1 MRTLFLPHLMDY
13 LPAPSPC
20 SPSWPLIYWPPGL
33 VMGCR
38 GRVAHSS
45 KSPRP
50 FFRACSSL
58 RRPEC
63 CCAVK
68 RFRVGPRKG
77 EFHMPVTT
85 VPEEMNVYQ
94 NAEARFEVAANKL
107 GLEQGVYRYLR
118 YPDKEITLYIP
129 VGMDNGQL
137 EVFTGYRVLHSTVRG
152 PGKGGIRFAPDV
164 SIDEVRALS
173 AWMTWKC
180 AVVDI
185 PFGGAKGGIICDPRK
200 MSRGELER
208 LTRRYTAELADWL
221 GPERDIPAPDVGTN
235 EQTMAWVMD
244 TYSMHTRQATTAV
257 VTGKPIELGGSR
269 GRREATGRGVM
280 ICVDK
285 ATTKLGMR
293 REDTRVVVQGF
304 GNVGSLAADL
314 MQKAGYKIVGLADI
328 GGGLYNE
335 NGFDVPKVID
345 WVYTQRRPLQE
356 FPGGGEKMSARE
368 VLFQPC
374 EVLIP
379 AAIENQ
385 ITEQNAHRVQA
396 KILCEGANGPTTW
409 QADAIIESKGIF
421 TVPDILG
428 NAGGVTVSY
437 FEWVQ
442 DRQGFFWRESEV
454 NERLLDVMERSFDA
468 VVHYA
473 DTHRVNNRIAA
484 YMLAIDRVASALK
497 LRGIYA

>member
-1 MRTLFLPHLMDY
+1 M
-13 LPAPSPC
+13 
-20 SPSWPLIYWPPGL
+20 
-33 VMGCR
+33 
-38 GRVAHSS
+38 
-45 KSPRP
+45 
-50 FFRACSSL
+50 
-58 RRPEC
+58 
-63 CCAVK
+63 
-68 RFRVGPRKG
+68 
-77 EFHMPVTT
+77 
-85 VPEEMNVYQ
+85 PEEMNVYQ

-107 GLEQGVYRYLR
+107 GLEQGLYRYLK
-118 YPDKEITLYIP
+118 YPSKEITLYIP
-129 VGMDNGQL
+129 IGMDSGTL

-164 SIDEVRALS
+164 SIDEVRAL
-173 AWMTWKC
+173 ATWMTWKC
-180 AVVDI
+180 AVVNI

-208 LTRRYTAELADWL
+208 LTRRYTAELSNWL
-221 GPERDIPAPDVGTN
+221 GPEKDVPAPDVGTN

-244 TYSMHTRQATTAV
+244 TYAMHLGQATTAV
-257 VTGKPIELGGSR
+257 VTGEPIELGGSR
-269 GRREATGRGVM
+269 GRKEATGRGVM
-280 ICVDK
+280 ICCDK
-285 ATTKLGMR
+285 ALAKLGIKK
-293 REDTRVVVQGF
+293 EGCRVVVQGF
-304 GNVGSLAADL
+304 GNVGSMAADL

-335 NGFDVPKVID
+335 KGFDVPKVMD
-345 WVYTQRRPLQE
+345 WVYTQKKPLQE
-356 FPGGGEKMSARE
+356 FPGGGTKMSAPD

-374 EVLIP
+374 EIAIP

-385 ITEQNAHRVQA
+385 ITEKNARQVQA

-409 QADAIIESKGIF
+409 QADAIIDAKGIF

-454 NERLLDVMERSFDA
+454 NERLYDIMDNAFDE
-468 VVHYA
+468 VVRFAEKHK
-473 DTHRVNNRIAA
+473 VNNRIAA

>member
-1 MRTLFLPHLMDY
+1 MAATITTEHL
-13 LPAPSPC
+13 S
-20 SPSWPLIYWPPGL
+20 
-33 VMGCR
+33 
-38 GRVAHSS
+38 
-45 KSPRP
+45 
-50 FFRACSSL
+50 
-58 RRPEC
+58 
-63 CCAVK
+63 
-68 RFRVGPRKG
+68 
-77 EFHMPVTT
+77 
-85 VPEEMNVYQ
+85 VYQ
-94 NAEARFEVAANKL
+94 NAEARFEEAARKL
-107 GLEQGVYRYLR
+107 GLEEGVYRYLR

-129 VGMDNGQL
+129 VGMDSGHL
-137 EVFTGYRVLHSTVRG
+137 EVFIGYRVVHSTVRG

-164 SIDEVRALS
+164 SIDEVRALA

-185 PFGGAKGGIICDPRK
+185 PFGGAKGGVICDPQK
-200 MSRGELER
+200 MSKGELER
-208 LTRRYTAELADWL
+208 LTRRYTAELASWL
-221 GPERDIPAPDVGTN
+221 GPERDVPAPDVGTN

-244 TYSMHTRQATTAV
+244 TYAMHVGQATTAV

-280 ICVDK
+280 MCCDK
-285 ATTKLGMR
+285 ALAKLKMKKEGC
-293 REDTRVVVQGF
+293 RVVIQGF
-304 GNVGSLAADL
+304 GNVGSMAADL

-335 NGFDVPKVID
+335 KGFDVAKMID
-345 WVYTQRRPLQE
+345 WVHGQGRPLQD
-356 FPGGGEKMSARE
+356 FPGGGTKMNARD

-374 EVLIP
+374 EVVIP

-385 ITEQNAHRVQA
+385 ITENNAHQVQA
-396 KILCEGANGPTTW
+396 KILCEGANGPTTS

-421 TVPDILG
+421 TIPDILG

-454 NERLLDVMERSFDA
+454 NERLQDTMDSAFDQ

-473 DTHRVNNRIAA
+473 ELHKVNNRIAA
-484 YMLAIDRVASALK
+484 YMVAIDRVAKALK
-497 LRGIYA
+497 MRGIYA

>member
-1 MRTLFLPHLMDY
+1 
-13 LPAPSPC
+13 
-20 SPSWPLIYWPPGL
+20 
-33 VMGCR
+33 
-38 GRVAHSS
+38 
-45 KSPRP
+45 
-50 FFRACSSL
+50 
-58 RRPEC
+58 
-63 CCAVK
+63 
-68 RFRVGPRKG
+68 
-77 EFHMPVTT
+77 MPTMP

-107 GLEQGVYRYLR
+107 GLEQGVYRYLK

-164 SIDEVRALS
+164 SLDEVRALS

-200 MSRGELER
+200 MSRNELER
-208 LTRRYTAELADWL
+208 LTRRYTAELSDWL

-244 TYSMHTRQATTAV
+244 TYAMHARQATNAV

-285 ATTKLGMR
+285 AIAKLGLR
-293 REDTRVVVQGF
+293 KENTRVVIQGF
-304 GNVGSLAADL
+304 GNVGSLAAEL
-314 MQKAGYKIVGLADI
+314 MQKAGYKIIGLADI

-335 NGFDVPKVID
+335 NGFDVPQVVD
-345 WVYTQRRPLQE
+345 WVYNRKKPLQE
-356 FPGGGEKMSARE
+356 FPGGGTKMSARD
-368 VLFQPC
+368 VLFQSC
-374 EVLIP
+374 DVVIP

-385 ITEQNAHRVQA
+385 ITEQNAHHVQA

-409 QADAIIESKGIF
+409 QADAIIDSKGIF

-454 NERLLDVMERSFDA
+454 NERLFDIMDRA
-468 VVHYA
+468 FDEVVRYA
-473 DTHRVNNRIAA
+473 ETHRVNNRIAA
-484 YMLAIDRVASALK
+484 YMLAIDRVATALK

>member
-1 MRTLFLPHLMDY
+1 MPQTL
-13 LPAPSPC
+13 
-20 SPSWPLIYWPPGL
+20 
-33 VMGCR
+33 
-38 GRVAHSS
+38 
-45 KSPRP
+45 
-50 FFRACSSL
+50 
-58 RRPEC
+58 
-63 CCAVK
+63 
-68 RFRVGPRKG
+68 
-77 EFHMPVTT
+77 

-107 GLEQGVYRYLR
+107 GLEQGVYRYLK

-129 VGMDNGQL
+129 VGMDNGRL
-137 EVFTGYRVLHSTVRG
+137 EVFTGYRVLHSQVRG

-164 SIDEVRALS
+164 SIDEVRALA

-200 MSRGELER
+200 LSRGELER
-208 LTRRYTAELADWL
+208 LTRRYTAELSDWL
-221 GPERDIPAPDVGTN
+221 GPERDVPAPDVGSN

-244 TYSMHTRQATTAV
+244 TYSMHVRQATTAV
-257 VTGKPIELGGSR
+257 VTGKPVELGGSR

-285 ATTKLGMR
+285 AMAKLGMKK
-293 REDTRVVVQGF
+293 EGARVIIQGF
-304 GNVGSLAADL
+304 GNVGSLAAEL
-314 MQKAGYKIVGLADI
+314 MHKAGYKIIGLADI

-335 NGFDVPKVID
+335 KGLDVPRFMD
-345 WVYTQRRPLQE
+345 WVYAQKRPLQE
-356 FPGGGEKMSARE
+356 LPAGGAKMSARD

-374 EVLIP
+374 DVLIP

-385 ITEQNAHRVQA
+385 ITEQNAHQVQA
-396 KILCEGANGPTTW
+396 RVLCEGANGPTTW
-409 QADAIIESKGIF
+409 QADAIIDAKGIF

-454 NERLLDVMERSFDA
+454 NERLFDVMDRAFDE
-468 VVHYA
+468 VVRYA
-473 DTHRVNNRIAA
+473 ELHRVNNRIAA

>member
-1 MRTLFLPHLMDY
+1 MSQTL
-13 LPAPSPC
+13 
-20 SPSWPLIYWPPGL
+20 
-33 VMGCR
+33 
-38 GRVAHSS
+38 
-45 KSPRP
+45 
-50 FFRACSSL
+50 
-58 RRPEC
+58 
-63 CCAVK
+63 
-68 RFRVGPRKG
+68 
-77 EFHMPVTT
+77 

-107 GLEQGVYRYLR
+107 GLEQGIYRYLK

-164 SIDEVRALS
+164 SVDEVRALA

-180 AVVDI
+180 AVVEI

-200 MSRGELER
+200 MSRGEIER
-208 LTRRYTAELADWL
+208 LTRRYTAELSDWL
-221 GPERDIPAPDVGTN
+221 GPERDVPAPDVGTN

-244 TYSMHTRQATTAV
+244 TYAMHARQATTAV
-257 VTGKPIELGGSR
+257 VTGKPVELGGSR

-285 ATTKLGMR
+285 AMTKLDMKKEG
-293 REDTRVVVQGF
+293 TRVIVQGF
-304 GNVGSLAADL
+304 GNVGSLAAEL
-314 MQKAGYKIVGLADI
+314 MHRAGYKIIGLADI

-335 NGFDVPKVID
+335 KGFDVPKVIE
-345 WVYTQRRPLQE
+345 WVYTQKRPLQE
-356 FPGGGEKMSARE
+356 FPGGGTKMSARD
-368 VLFQPC
+368 VLFQTC
-374 EVLIP
+374 DVLIP

-385 ITEQNAHRVQA
+385 ITEQNAHLVQA
-396 KILCEGANGPTTW
+396 KVLCEGANGPTTW
-409 QADAIIESKGIF
+409 QADAIIDGKGIF

-454 NERLLDVMERSFDA
+454 NERLLDVMEHAFDE
-468 VVHYA
+468 VVRYA
-473 DTHRVNNRIAA
+473 ELHRVNNRIAA
-484 YMLAIDRVASALK
+484 YMLAIDRVAAALK

>member
-1 MRTLFLPHLMDY
+1 MPDTL
-13 LPAPSPC
+13 
-20 SPSWPLIYWPPGL
+20 
-33 VMGCR
+33 
-38 GRVAHSS
+38 
-45 KSPRP
+45 
-50 FFRACSSL
+50 
-58 RRPEC
+58 
-63 CCAVK
+63 
-68 RFRVGPRKG
+68 
-77 EFHMPVTT
+77 

-107 GLEQGVYRYLR
+107 GLEQGVYRYLK

-164 SIDEVRALS
+164 SLDEVRALS

-208 LTRRYTAELADWL
+208 LTRRYTAELSDWL
-221 GPERDIPAPDVGTN
+221 GPERDVPAPDVGTN

-244 TYSMHTRQATTAV
+244 TYAMHARQATNAV

-285 ATTKLGMR
+285 AITKLGMR
-293 REDTRVVVQGF
+293 KENTNVIIQGF
-304 GNVGSLAADL
+304 GNVGSLAAEL
-314 MQKAGYKIVGLADI
+314 LQKAGYKIIGLADI

-345 WVYTQRRPLQE
+345 WVYKQKRPLQD
-356 FPGGGEKMSARE
+356 FPGGGAKMSARD

-374 EVLIP
+374 DVLIP

-385 ITEQNAHRVQA
+385 ITEQNAHRVQT

-409 QADAIIESKGIF
+409 QADAIVDSKGIF

-454 NERLLDVMERSFDA
+454 NERLLDVMERAFDE
-468 VVHYA
+468 VVRYA
-473 DTHRVNNRIAA
+473 ETHRVNNRIAA
-484 YMLAIDRVASALK
+484 YMLAIDRVATALK

>member
-1 MRTLFLPHLMDY
+1 
-13 LPAPSPC
+13 
-20 SPSWPLIYWPPGL
+20 
-33 VMGCR
+33 
-38 GRVAHSS
+38 
-45 KSPRP
+45 
-50 FFRACSSL
+50 
-58 RRPEC
+58 
-63 CCAVK
+63 
-68 RFRVGPRKG
+68 
-77 EFHMPVTT
+77 
-85 VPEEMNVYQ
+85 MNVYQ

-107 GLEQGVYRYLR
+107 GLEQGVYRYLK

-164 SIDEVRALS
+164 TIDEVRALS

-208 LTRRYTAELADWL
+208 LTRRYTAELSDWL
-221 GPERDIPAPDVGTN
+221 GPERDVPAPDVGSN

-244 TYSMHTRQATTAV
+244 TYAMHARQATTAV

-285 ATTKLGMR
+285 AITKLGLR
-293 REDTRVVVQGF
+293 KEEARVIVQGF
-304 GNVGSLAADL
+304 GNVGSLAAEL
-314 MQKAGYKIVGLADI
+314 MQRASYRIIGLADI

-335 NGFDVPKVID
+335 NGFDVPKVLE
-345 WVYTQRRPLQE
+345 WVYKQRKPLQE
-356 FPGGGEKMSARE
+356 FPGGGIKMSARD

-374 EVLIP
+374 DVLIP

-385 ITEQNAHRVQA
+385 ITEQNAHKVQC

-409 QADAIIESKGIF
+409 QADAIIDNKGIF

-454 NERLLDVMERSFDA
+454 NERLLDVMERAFDE
-468 VVHYA
+468 VVRYA
-473 DTHRVNNRIAA
+473 ETHRVNNRIAA
-484 YMLAIDRVASALK
+484 YMLAIDRVATALK

>member
-1 MRTLFLPHLMDY
+1 
-13 LPAPSPC
+13 
-20 SPSWPLIYWPPGL
+20 
-33 VMGCR
+33 
-38 GRVAHSS
+38 
-45 KSPRP
+45 
-50 FFRACSSL
+50 
-58 RRPEC
+58 
-63 CCAVK
+63 
-68 RFRVGPRKG
+68 
-77 EFHMPVTT
+77 MPNTP

-107 GLEQGVYRYLR
+107 GLEQGIYRYLK

-208 LTRRYTAELADWL
+208 LTRRYTAELSDWL

-244 TYSMHTRQATTAV
+244 TYAMHARQATNAV

-285 ATTKLGMR
+285 AIAKLGMR
-293 REDTRVVVQGF
+293 KENTRVIVQGF
-304 GNVGSLAADL
+304 GNVGSLAAEL

-335 NGFDVPKVID
+335 NGFDVPKVVD
-345 WVYTQRRPLQE
+345 WVYTRKKPLQE
-356 FPGGGEKMSARE
+356 FPGGGTKMNARD

-374 EVLIP
+374 DVVIP

-385 ITEQNAHRVQA
+385 ITEQNAHQVQA

-409 QADAIIESKGIF
+409 QADAIIDSKGIF

-454 NERLLDVMERSFDA
+454 NERLFDIMDRAFDDVVR
-468 VVHYA
+468 YA
-473 DTHRVNNRIAA
+473 ETHRVNNRIAA
-484 YMLAIDRVASALK
+484 YMLAIDRVATALK

>member
-1 MRTLFLPHLMDY
+1 MPTL
-13 LPAPSPC
+13 
-20 SPSWPLIYWPPGL
+20 I
-33 VMGCR
+33 
-38 GRVAHSS
+38 
-45 KSPRP
+45 
-50 FFRACSSL
+50 
-58 RRPEC
+58 
-63 CCAVK
+63 
-68 RFRVGPRKG
+68 
-77 EFHMPVTT
+77 

-107 GLEQGVYRYLR
+107 GLEQGVYRYLK

-137 EVFTGYRVLHSTVRG
+137 EVFTGYRVLHSSVRG

-164 SIDEVRALS
+164 SLDEVRALS

-208 LTRRYTAELADWL
+208 LTRRYTAELSDWL

-244 TYSMHTRQATTAV
+244 TYAMHARQATTAV
-257 VTGKPIELGGSR
+257 VTGKPIDLGGSR

-285 ATTKLGMR
+285 AIAKLGLHKQ
-293 REDTRVVVQGF
+293 DTHVVVQGF
-304 GNVGSLAADL
+304 GNVGSLAAEL
-314 MQKAGYKIVGLADI
+314 MQQAGYRIIGLADI

-335 NGFDVPKVID
+335 NGFDVPKVIE
-345 WVYTQRRPLQE
+345 WVYTRKKPLQE
-356 FPGGGEKMSARE
+356 FPGGGTKMSARD

-374 EVLIP
+374 DVVIP

-385 ITEQNAHRVQA
+385 ITEQNAHQVQA

-409 QADAIIESKGIF
+409 QADAIIDSKGIF

-454 NERLLDVMERSFDA
+454 NERLFDIMDRA
-468 VVHYA
+468 FDEVVRYA
-473 DTHRVNNRIAA
+473 ETHRVNNRIAA
-484 YMLAIDRVASALK
+484 YMLAIDRVATSLK